1 MSFSMEPVNLKALD
15 RAGLAAFVA
24 EIGERPYRAR
34 QIYRWIYAHGAA
46 DFAAMTDLS
55 APTRRTLEERAALP
69 SIRPVR
75 DTASTDGTRKFLFRL
90 EDGETIESV
99 WIPEP
104 RRVTLC
110 VSTQAGCAL
119 NCSFCLTG
127 RGGLRRNLAAWE
139 IVDQYLM
146 ARRLTAGTAGDGPP
160 VTNLVMMGMGEPL
173 ANLDAVVGAIEHLV
187 DREGIQ
193 LAPRRVTI
201 STAGI
206 VPRMAELGRRAPYVN
221 LAVSLAATTDA
232 LRDELIPI
240 NRKWPLETLLAACRD
255 YPLAPRQRIL
265 FEYMLIRGLNDT
277 PADARRLIRMVHGIR
292 CKVNLMSYNPIP
304 GVPYERPEDEAVH
317 AFRKRLETS
326 GVRTFVRRSRGR
338 DILAACG
345 QLRAAD
351 ADGALAAAGA

>member
-1 MSFSMEPVNLKALD
+1 MEPVNLKALD

-24 EIGERPYRAR
+24 RIGERPYRAH
-34 QIYRWIYAHGAA
+34 QLYRWVYARGAEG
-46 DFAAMTDLS
+46 FAAMTDVS
-55 APTRRTLEERAALP
+55 AATRRTLAARASLP
-69 SIRPVR
+69 TISLV
-75 DTASTDGTRKFLFRL
+75 AQTDSVDGARKFLFRL
-90 EDGETIESV
+90 GDGETIESV

-127 RGGLRRNLAAWE
+127 RGGLKRNLAAWE
-139 IVDQYLM
+139 IVEQYLA
-146 ARRLTAGTAGDGPP
+146 ARRLTADGPP
-160 VTNLVMMGMGEPL
+160 ITNLVMMGMGEPL

-187 DREGIQ
+187 DGDGIH
-193 LAPRRVTI
+193 LAPRRLTV

-206 VPRMAELGRRAPYVN
+206 VPKMAELGRRAPYVN
-221 LAVSLAATTDA
+221 LAISLGATTDA

-240 NRKWPLETLLAACRD
+240 NRRWPLETLLAACRD
-255 YPLAPRQRIL
+255 YPVPPRRRIL

-304 GVPYERPEDEAVH
+304 GVPYERPEEEAVH
-317 AFRKRLETS
+317 AFRKRLEAS
-326 GVRTFVRRSRGR
+326 GVAAFVRRSRGR

-351 ADGALAAAGA
+351 ADGKADTTPLAAVGA